1 MKVDLVMPQMGESI
15 AEGTIAKWLKKPG
28 DSIERD
34 ESLLEITTDK
44 IDSEIPSPETGVLA
58 EILAEEGETVEVGAV
73 LARIE
78 TDREEAEGKPDGA
91 GEERPQRERKAGRAE
106 ESEAAAKQAE
116 GGKRSKDGEAED
128 GEKSDSRPQAF
139 SPVIRKLA
147 KEENLTEAELGA
159 IQGSGRGGRLTKE
172 DVLEYLESR
181 EERPQKEAAEPQE
194 RLRIPVPKM
203 AFAYDE
209 ERVEIIEMSPMRK
222 RIAEHMVYS
231 KHVSP
236 HTYTVAEVDMTRI
249 VRFRDS
255 VKRQFEKDEGF
266 NLTFTPFI
274 LDATAQAL
282 KAYPNVNSSVDED
295 RIIRKEYVNLGV
307 AVAVED
313 GLLVPVIRD
322 ADEKNLLGLARAA
335 FELAEKARTKK
346 LKPEDVQGG
355 TFTVTNP
362 GVFGNVFG
370 LPIINQPQVGILG
383 VGAIVRRPVAI
394 EDDAIAVRSMMHLS
408 LSYDHRVIDGALAAR
423 FVQEIR
429 KMLEN
434 YDVDHA
440 L

>member
-1 MKVDLVMPQMGESI
+1 MKVDLIMPQMGESI

-28 DSIERD
+28 DSIEQD
-34 ESLLEITTDK
+34 ETLLEITTDK

-58 EILAEEGETVEVGAV
+58 EILAEEGETVEVGSV

-78 TDREEAEGKPDGA
+78 TDRKEAKGKADDA
-91 GEERPQRERKAGRAE
+91 AEERPTEEQKASPAE
-106 ESEAAAKQAE
+106 PKKAAKQAE
-116 GGKRSKDGEAED
+116 SDKRSKSGEADEE
-128 GEKSDSRPQAF
+128 GRPESRSQAF

-147 KEENLTEAELGA
+147 KEENLTEEELGA

-172 DVLEYLESR
+172 DVLEYLDSKA
-181 EERPQKEAAEPQE
+181 ERQDRKPPAEA
-194 RLRIPVPKM
+194 RDHLRISVPKLS
-203 AFAYDE
+203 FGYDE
-209 ERVEIIEMSPMRK
+209 DRVEIIEMSPMRK

-255 VKRQFEKDEGF
+255 VKRQFEKEEGF
-266 NLTFTPFI
+266 KLTFTPFI

-282 KAYPNVNSSVDED
+282 KAYPTVNSSVDEE

>member
-28 DSIERD
+28 DSVEQD
-34 ESLLEITTDK
+34 ETLLEITTDK
-44 IDSEIPSPETGVLA
+44 IDSEIPSPEAGVLA

-78 TDREEAEGKPDGA
+78 TDRKKAEDEPADSGQDQPAGDRKDRRKEKAARSDAGDG
-91 GEERPQRERKAGRAE
+91 REK
-106 ESEAAAKQAE
+106 EAAAEEDRAE
-116 GGKRSKDGEAED
+116 
-128 GEKSDSRPQAF
+128 SRPQAF

-147 KEENLTEAELGA
+147 KEENLSDEELTA
-159 IQGSGRGGRLTKE
+159 IEGSGRGGRLTKE

-181 EERPQKEAAEPQE
+181 GEKRVAKPASEA
-194 RLRIPVPKM
+194 RDLLRIPVPKI
-203 AFAYDE
+203 AFAYE
-209 ERVEIIEMSPMRK
+209 EDRVEIIEMSPMRK

-266 NLTFTPFI
+266 KLTFTPFI

-282 KAYPNVNSSVDED
+282 KAYPTVNSSVDED

-322 ADEKNLLGLARAA
+322 ADEKNLLGLARASY
-335 FELAEKARTKK
+335 ELAEKARTKK

-394 EDDAIAVRSMMHLS
+394 EDDAIAIRSMMHLS

>member
-1 MKVDLVMPQMGESI
+1 
-15 AEGTIAKWLKKPG
+15 
-28 DSIERD
+28 
-34 ESLLEITTDK
+34 
-44 IDSEIPSPETGVLA
+44 EIPSPETGVLA

-78 TDREEAEGKPDGA
+78 TDREEAEGKPDEA
-91 GEERPQRERKAGRAE
+91 GEERPQRDRKAGRAE
-106 ESEAAAKQAE
+106 ESEGAAKQAE

-128 GEKSDSRPQAF
+128 GEKSESRPQAF

-181 EERPQKEAAEPQE
+181 AERPEKQAAEPRE

-266 NLTFTPFI
+266 RLTFTPFI

-282 KAYPNVNSSVDED
+282 KAYPTVNSSVDED

-429 KMLEN
+429 KMLES